1 MSVLAALALMAC
13 QSTTQTNP
21 ATASAEPSAQA
32 PAANPFLTPGVCR
45 AVYIQTP
52 DKQAALAELQ
62 RVTTINKS
70 QGASMGVYLTTS
82 GDYIG
87 ARTMDLYFKNP
98 AAFRKNHDRR
108 AAAASIAYSAKE
120 GRYHPTA
127 RCSDGSEIVA
137 ETGLWH
143 GTPHAIDPNGGIVG
157 AALTAGLGVI
167 ENARTPVA
175 PSSGGDACFPV
186 SSDVIA
192 GDTTADNLVLSG
204 PDTVTID
211 NAGRSSTRIVCRIGS
226 NPTAGTYRYAIEFR
240 DRTCTGQV
248 QLPGGRPAR
257 IAIFGDCALSY
268 VN

>member
-1 MSVLAALALMAC
+1 MYVLAALALMAC
-13 QSTTQTNP
+13 QSTTQTSP
-21 ATASAEPSAQA
+21 ATASAEPTAQA
-32 PAANPFLTPGVCR
+32 PATNPFLTPGVCR

-70 QGASMGVYLTTS
+70 RGASMGVYLTNR

-98 AAFRKNHDRR
+98 AKFRKDHDRR
-108 AAAASIAYSAKE
+108 AAASSIASDVRS

-143 GTPHAIDPNGGIVG
+143 QTDAARSSTGGIMG
-157 AALTAGLGVI
+157 AAITAGLGVI
-167 ENARTPVA
+167 ERAGQPVA
-175 PSSGGDACFPV
+175 PSSGDSYCFPV

-192 GDTTADNLVLSG
+192 GDTVSENLTLTG
-204 PDTVTID
+204 PDNVMID
-211 NAGRSSTRIVCRIGS
+211 NGGPSSSRIVCRLGRS
-226 NPTAGTYRYAIEFR
+226 PTTETYRYVIEFR
-240 DRTCTGQV
+240 DRACSGQV
-248 QLPGGRPAR
+248 QLRGDKPST
-257 IAIFGDCALSY
+257 IAVYGSCELAY